1 MSEQTVLPAHVNVAI
16 VGSGFAGIGMAIR
29 LKLAGRDDFV
39 VLERAADVG
48 GTWRDNTY
56 PGCQCDV
63 PSNVYSFS
71 FAPNPRWTRT
81 FAPQRE
87 IWEYL
92 RAVADR
98 YELRP
103 KIRFG
108 AELVGASWDEAAQR
122 WTVETVRGT
131 LTARVLVGAMGGLS
145 EPSIPALPGLDS
157 FAGETFH
164 SATWNHD
171 HDLTGRRVA
180 VIGTGASAIQ
190 FVPAIQP
197 QVGQLTV
204 FQRTPPWIMPRRDR
218 SVRPRERGLFRR
230 LPALQRAIRG
240 AVYWGREATV
250 LPFMRPRLLG
260 RVPDAMARAHLKR
273 SVRDPELR
281 ARLTPDYAIGCKRIL
296 LSNEWYPALQQPNV
310 EVVSD
315 GIAEIRPD
323 AVVTRDGAVHA
334 VDTIIFGTGFH
345 VTDMP
350 FVERLR
356 GRGGRLLGDVW
367 REQGIAALR
376 GTTVHGFPNL
386 LLMVGPNTGLGHN
399 SIVFM
404 IESQLTYALDALE
417 RTEHAG
423 AAVFEAEADAQQHFN
438 EQLQARMGGT
448 VWTAGGCASWYLDA
462 RGRNTTL
469 WPGSS
474 WRFRA
479 ATRRFDPAE
488 YALSPAQRAVL
499 REDGDRRDVTPGYVS
514 A

>member
-1 MSEQTVLPAHVNVAI
+1 MSEQLDLPAHVDVAI
-16 VGSGFAGIGMAIR
+16 VGSGFAGLGMAIR

-39 VLERAADVG
+39 VLERADDVG

-92 RAVADR
+92 RALADR

-103 KIRFG
+103 KVRFG
-108 AELVGASWDEAAQR
+108 AELLAADWDDDAQR
-122 WTVETVRGT
+122 WTIETARGT

-145 EPSIPALPGLDS
+145 EPSIPAIPGFDS
-157 FAGETFH
+157 FEGTTFH
-164 SATWNHD
+164 SATWKHD
-171 HDLTGRRVA
+171 HDLAGRRVA

-197 QVGQLTV
+197 QVEQLTV

-218 SVRPRERGLFRR
+218 RVRPRERGLFGL
-230 LPALQRAIRG
+230 LPALQQAVRG

-250 LPFMRPRLLG
+250 LPFMQPRLLG
-260 RVPDAMARAHLKR
+260 KIPDAMARAHLRR
-273 SVRDPELR
+273 SVKDPQLR

-315 GIAEIRPD
+315 GIAEIRPNG
-323 AVVTRDGAVHA
+323 VVTRDGTVHEA
-334 VDTIIFGTGFH
+334 DTIIFGTGFH

-356 GRGGRLLGDVW
+356 GRGGRLLGDLW
-367 REQGIAALR
+367 REQGMSALR
-376 GTTVHGFPNL
+376 GTTINGFPNL
-386 LLMVGPNTGLGHN
+386 VLMVGPNTGLGHN

-404 IESQLTYALDALE
+404 IESQLRYALDALA
-417 RTEHAG
+417 RTEQAG
-423 AAVFEAEADAQQHFN
+423 AAVFEPDADAQLRFN
-438 EQLQARMGGT
+438 ETVQARMRGT

-462 RGRNTTL
+462 HGRNTTL
-469 WPGSS
+469 WPGTS
-474 WRFRA
+474 WRFRT

-488 YALSPAQRAVL
+488 YALSPARPAVS
-499 REDGDRRDVTPGYVS
+499 REHGDRDDVTPGYVS